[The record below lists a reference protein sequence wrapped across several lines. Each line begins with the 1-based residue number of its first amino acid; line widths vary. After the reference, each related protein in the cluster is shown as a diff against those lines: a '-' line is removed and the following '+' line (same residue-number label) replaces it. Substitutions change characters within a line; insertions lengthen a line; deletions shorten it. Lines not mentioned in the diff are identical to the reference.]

1 MGRLTHWGETSYVTF
16 QCWQTELEK
25 RRNFR
30 ASLFDALLLLLKVKA
45 TIAELLKLEGT
56 LRPH

>member
-16 QCWQTELEK
+16 QYWQTELEK

-30 ASLFDALLLLLKVKA
+30 SSLFDALLLLLKVNA

-56 LRPH
+56 LKPH